1 MAILTSSLPLLLV
14 LWANAP
20 RVDVVDEIYTIPPSE
35 WRYVPMELKQTPV
48 GLHCDFEVLGKA
60 SEVHVALL
68 NQANLERLRA
78 DQPHGILADAPP
90 QARGSFGYVVNAPA
104 EYAVVLDN
112 RAPRAPV
119 RVHLRI
125 SLDFSGRP
133 VQGVGYLSRG
143 RRLAVILISFAVFF
157 TIVTWSAKKLL
168 AAIRD

>member
-1 MAILTSSLPLLLV
+1 MSSLPLLLV

-90 QARGSFGYVVNAPA
+90 EVRGSFSYVVQAPA
-104 EYAVVLDN
+104 EYAIVVDN
-112 RAPRAPV
+112 RAPHAPV
-119 RVHLRI
+119 RVRLRI

-133 VQGVGYLSRG
+133 VQGVRYLSHE
-143 RRLAVILISFAVFF
+143 RRLAVILISFAAFF
-157 TIVTWSAKKLL
+157 GIVTWSARKLL
-168 AAIRD
+168 ATIRH